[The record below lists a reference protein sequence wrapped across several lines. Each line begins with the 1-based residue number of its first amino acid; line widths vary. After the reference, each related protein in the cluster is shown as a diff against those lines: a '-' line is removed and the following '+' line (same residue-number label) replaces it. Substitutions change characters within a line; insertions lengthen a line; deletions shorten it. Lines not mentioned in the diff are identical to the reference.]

1 MRDGTI
7 AGQALGELCPVPAGA
22 LTDEGAADGALPLA
36 VQHAQAVD
44 VGARGHAGV
53 APAQHPSHVGPVA
66 VTLAGL
72 AQAIHNITA
81 GL

>member
-1 MRDGTI
+1 M
-7 AGQALGELCPVPAGA
+7 AGQALGECSPVPAGA
-22 LTDEGAADGALPLA
+22 LTNEGAADGALPLA

-44 VGARGHAGV
+44 VGTRGHAGV
-53 APAQHPSHVGPVA
+53 APAQHPGRVGPVA

-72 AQAIHNITA
+72 VQAIHSITA